1 MHPATDGPS
10 DATPTDDQVR
20 DAIAVLLQERQPP
33 ATMCPSEAARMLA
46 PENWKVLMPQVR
58 AVAVAMANDGLLD
71 IRQGGRTLARDA
83 PLRGPIRLGRPLR
96 DTAGHHTTPDGR
108 YFVVHG
114 RLWRKANPDLPE
126 DVRDALVRELM
137 DARRALRGTP
147 SEAQRRAAR
156 AQVDRAKRALGER
169 GPVWWTDGAPDFNRK
184 LAKNTPYREWF
195 LRVEG
200 GDV

>member
-83 PLRGPIRLGRPLR
+83 PCAGPSASVGPSGTPR
-96 DTAGHHTTPDGR
+96 DTTPRRTAATSSCADGS
-108 YFVVHG
+108 G
-114 RLWRKANPDLPE
+114 
-126 DVRDALVRELM
+126 
-137 DARRALRGTP
+137 ARPTRTCPRTCG
-147 SEAQRRAAR
+147 
-156 AQVDRAKRALGER
+156 KRSSGS
-169 GPVWWTDGAPDFNRK
+169 
-184 LAKNTPYREWF
+184 
-195 LRVEG
+195 
-200 GDV
+200 